1 MTLFLKRTMVPLVG
15 ILATSMLA
23 CSSPLSPG
31 ESRELQEAEAR
42 WTARP
47 FQAYSFE
54 VKVGCFCDPVVNQW
68 SRVEVV
74 NGTVTRVVTIASGN
88 DVSSEHRNF
97 FPTIERLFANIRQA
111 SRGDGVEDIEV
122 EFDAALGYPRWIRFV
137 SKPDL
142 LDAGASYELRNAS
155 ALP

>member
-1 MTLFLKRTMVPLVG
+1 MELFLKRTILVG
-15 ILATSMLA
+15 ILAGSMAA
-23 CSSPLSPG
+23 CTSPLSPG
-31 ESRELQEAEAR
+31 ESRRLQEAEAR

-54 VKVGCFCDPVVNQW
+54 VKVGCFCAPVINQW

-88 DVSSEHRNF
+88 DVSPEDRTY

-111 SRGDGVEDIEV
+111 AREDWEDIEV

-137 SKPDL
+137 SKPDI